1 MESVERSHGGSFLL
15 GDDGRPDAN
24 GGRTGLHPH
33 VGAGPWQAWVMSA
46 TSDAMNR
53 IVVNI
58 VRLARRPGLMLLVAA
73 GVPVGVFLLLGLLVG
88 LDAVSWVGWV
98 PFALAVVLAVPVGVL
113 AVRRERLQRATADL
127 GDHRVTTVG
136 GVVVV
141 SGEQAGSPL
150 EEELS
155 TLGEALDEGRV
166 HTARWFPRVEAAQR
180 ALLRAAGGPV
190 NAPYLRDDLRVT
202 LVAFLGTVAAIP
214 LGVLGAFVC
223 AFALLL
229 G

>member
-1 MESVERSHGGSFLL
+1 MDAPFPGA
-15 GDDGRPDAN
+15 GRPDAN
-24 GGRTGLHPH
+24 RGRGALHPDGGH
-33 VGAGPWQAWVMSA
+33 RPWQAWTMSA
-46 TSDAMNR
+46 TSEAMNR

-58 VRLARRPGLMLLVAA
+58 VRLARRPGLVLLVAA
-73 GVPVGVFLLLGLLVG
+73 AVPVGVFLLFGLLIG

-98 PFALAVVLAVPVGVL
+98 PCALAVLLAVPVVVL

-127 GDHRVTTVG
+127 GDHRVTAVG

-141 SGEQAGSPL
+141 RGERAATPL
-150 EEELS
+150 EEEMS
-155 TLGEALDEGRV
+155 TLGEALDEGRL

-202 LVAFLGTVAAIP
+202 LLAFLGTVAAIP